1 MKKKIIPIVILA
13 AVLVIGGGYLYRWLN
28 RNDNG
33 RILIS
38 GNIELTEV
46 KVAFKTAGRLVERAY
61 DEGDT
66 VKKGAVAA
74 RLDREQLERQLERE
88 RATLAG
94 AESALVQ
101 LRTAIAYQRETLD
114 GETAAR
120 TAELGQADARLRE
133 LSTGSRPQEIQDA
146 KAAVEAAR
154 TEQARARN
162 DWERA
167 KVLFQ
172 NDDISAS
179 QNDQFRT
186 AYERAA
192 ALLQQAE
199 QRLALVTEGPR
210 QENIDAAKAGV
221 ERARATVR
229 LAQASRLELKR
240 KEQELGARRADIDR
254 AKAQIA
260 VIESQLNDSA
270 VTSPI
275 DGVVLVKSAEVG
287 ETLGAGATVLT
298 IGDLDHPWLRGYI
311 NETDLGRVKL
321 RSKVKVTT
329 DSFPGKVYWGTV
341 SFISSEAE
349 FTPKQIQTPE
359 ERVKLVYRVKVDL
372 PNPGHE
378 LKSNMPADAEI
389 LVADAGR

>member
-1 MKKKIIPIVILA
+1 MKKRIIPVAILA
-13 AVLVIGGGYLYRWLN
+13 IALVIGGTYLYRWLN

-33 RILIS
+33 HILIS

-46 KVAFKTAGRLVERAY
+46 KIAFKTAGRLVERAY
-61 DEGDT
+61 DEGDA
-66 VKKGAVAA
+66 VKKGSIAA
-74 RLDREQLERQLERE
+74 RLDRDQLERQRERE
-88 RATLAG
+88 RAALAV
-94 AESALVQ
+94 AESSLVQ
-101 LRTAIAYQRETLD
+101 LRTSIAYQRETLD

-120 TAELGQADARLRE
+120 TAELGQAEARLRE

-154 TEQARARN
+154 TEHARARN

-167 KVLFQ
+167 KALFQ

-260 VIESQLNDSA
+260 VIESQLNDSE

-389 LVADAGR
+389 LVVDAGR

>member
-1 MKKKIIPIVILA
+1 MKKRIIPIAILA
-13 AVLVIGGGYLYRWLN
+13 VVLVIGGRYLYRWLN
-28 RNDNG
+28 RDHNG

-46 KVAFKTAGRLVERAY
+46 KIAFKTAGRLVERAY
-61 DEGDT
+61 GEGDV
-66 VKKGAVAA
+66 VKKGSVAA

-88 RATLAG
+88 RATLAV
-94 AESALVQ
+94 AESALAQ

-186 AYERAA
+186 AYERAS

-210 QENIDAAKAGV
+210 RENIDAAKAGV

-240 KEQELGARRADIDR
+240 KEQELEARRAEIDR
-254 AKAQIA
+254 ARAQIA

-298 IGDLDHPWLRGYI
+298 IGDLDRPWLRGYI

-389 LVADAGR
+389 LAADAGR